1 MGQSP
6 SSCLDSSRVVVDRP
20 QSAPSSFGN
29 AKSTIIGEHDAGPNQ
44 KDTDQIQGK
53 EATPPNVVNASPA
66 RSFVPTVLANNDG
79 PPSPTLP
86 MNQPPASVVPHDGGI
101 LNFLLTSSESD
112 ESIPTQASDMSN
124 LTNEEKARP
133 PSPTWRAFA
142 PRARYKW
149 DRSGAK
155 SLLTSPMPA
164 KTKLFYRDPLD
175 LERYGLDVSDETTV
189 AGTQIY
195 AARVVA
201 KHDRETME
209 CSGESTETSAS
220 SNDNIS
226 GKNPPAMCDGA
237 EVPHISEAQDET
249 SVLLLPT
256 SANFNPP
263 SALLSKG
270 KTQRRFHRF
279 GRSKQRPKNED
290 ALFCSCTLNGNC
302 NMVHSRV
309 LCRNYCDSVSYSE
322 RQMLPRKFG
331 TSPHIV
337 RHRETSIPAYPK
349 GCASFLFSREAVR
362 NNTAAPVTDIVC
374 VNKEQ
379 SIYIAD
385 IGLSAMDCRTI
396 IGVAEHCSRGTWAA
410 YTYAKQTLGCRE
422 YDALA
427 SVCVGPVMTAT
438 ATIMEE
444 LEEPFVDNKDVDK
457 KDETGGGHDD
467 TTCSIAAVSETRPP
481 EERRPDSAP
490 QIRPRYKR
498 QLVLDDREPHLVKYD
513 ISKQERRKLQIH
525 TDKSEWTVLISL
537 SEGCGADYR
546 GGGTY
551 FECIDSTVHVSRG
564 HALIFPGK
572 LRHRG
577 QAIANGCRF
586 LLVGFFVDE
595 EAKEVAASPT
605 RRKVTSSTS

>member
-1 MGQSP
+1 MGQSS
-6 SSCLDSSRVVVDRP
+6 SSCLDPSHVVVGRP
-20 QSAPSSFGN
+20 QSAPPSSFGN
-29 AKSTIIGEHDAGPNQ
+29 AKSTIIGEHDARPNQ

-53 EATPPNVVNASPA
+53 EATPPNVVNASPT
-66 RSFVPTVLANNDG
+66 RSFVPTVLTNNDG

-86 MNQPPASVVPHDGGI
+86 MNQPP
-101 LNFLLTSSESD
+101 
-112 ESIPTQASDMSN
+112 N

-133 PSPTWRAFA
+133 ISPTWRAFA
-142 PRARYKW
+142 PRAIYKW

-155 SLLTSPMPA
+155 SHLASPMPT
-164 KTKLFYRDPLD
+164 KTKLFYRDPVD
-175 LERYGLDVSDETTV
+175 LERYGLDVSDEV
-189 AGTQIY
+189 AGAQIY

-201 KHDRETME
+201 RHDRETME
-209 CSGESTETSAS
+209 CSDESTETSAS
-220 SNDNIS
+220 SYENVS
-226 GKNPPAMCDGA
+226 GKNPPAICDGA
-237 EVPHISEAQDET
+237 EVPHISETQDET

-256 SANFNPP
+256 SANFNSP

-270 KTQRRFHRF
+270 KTQRRFHLF
-279 GRSKQRPKNED
+279 GRSKQRPKNQD
-290 ALFCSCTLNGNC
+290 DLFCSCTLNGNC
-302 NMVHSRV
+302 NVVHSRV
-309 LCRNYCDSVSYSE
+309 LCRNFCDSVSYSE

-331 TSPHIV
+331 TPPHIV

-374 VNKEQ
+374 VNEEHR
-379 SIYIAD
+379 IYIAD

-444 LEEPFVDNKDVDK
+444 LEESFVDNKDVEK
-457 KDETGGGHDD
+457 KDEAGRGHDD

-513 ISKQERRKLQIH
+513 LTKQERRKLQMH

-551 FECIDSTVHVSRG
+551 FECIDSTVHLSRG

-586 LLVGFFVDE
+586 LLVGFLVDKE
-595 EAKEVAASPT
+595 EAKKVAASPT
-605 RRKVTSSTS
+605 RKKVTSSTS

>member
-1 MGQSP
+1 MGQSS
-6 SSCLDSSRVVVDRP
+6 SSCLDPSHVVVGRP
-20 QSAPSSFGN
+20 QSAPPSSFGN
-29 AKSTIIGEHDAGPNQ
+29 AKSTIIGEHDARPNQ

-53 EATPPNVVNASPA
+53 EATPPNVVNASPT
-66 RSFVPTVLANNDG
+66 RSFVPTVLTNNDG

-86 MNQPPASVVPHDGGI
+86 MNQPP
-101 LNFLLTSSESD
+101 
-112 ESIPTQASDMSN
+112 N

-133 PSPTWRAFA
+133 ISPTWRAFA
-142 PRARYKW
+142 PRAIYKW

-155 SLLTSPMPA
+155 SHLASPMPT
-164 KTKLFYRDPLD
+164 KTKLFYRDPVD
-175 LERYGLDVSDETTV
+175 LERYGLDVSDEV
-189 AGTQIY
+189 AGAQIY

-201 KHDRETME
+201 RHDRETME
-209 CSGESTETSAS
+209 CSDESTETSAS
-220 SNDNIS
+220 SYENVS
-226 GKNPPAMCDGA
+226 GKNPPAICDGA
-237 EVPHISEAQDET
+237 EVPHISETQDET

-256 SANFNPP
+256 SANFNSP

-270 KTQRRFHRF
+270 KTQRRFHLF
-279 GRSKQRPKNED
+279 GRSKQRPKNQD
-290 ALFCSCTLNGNC
+290 DLFCSCTLNGNC
-302 NMVHSRV
+302 NVVHSRV
-309 LCRNYCDSVSYSE
+309 LCRNFCDSVSYSE

-331 TSPHIV
+331 TPPHIV

-374 VNKEQ
+374 VNEEHR
-379 SIYIAD
+379 IYIAD

-444 LEEPFVDNKDVDK
+444 LEESFVDNKDVEK
-457 KDETGGGHDD
+457 KDEAGRGHDD

-513 ISKQERRKLQIH
+513 LTKQERRKLQMH

-551 FECIDSTVHVSRG
+551 FECIDSTVHLSRG

-586 LLVGFFVDE
+586 LLVGFLVDKE
-595 EAKEVAASPT
+595 EAKNVAASPT
-605 RRKVTSSTS
+605 RKKVTSSTS

>member
-175 LERYGLDVSDETTV
+175 LERYGLDVSDETMV

-201 KHDRETME
+201 RPDRETME

-270 KTQRRFHRF
+270 KTQRRFHLF

-290 ALFCSCTLNGNC
+290 DLFCSCTLNGNC

-337 RHRETSIPAYPK
+337 GHRETSIPAYPK
-349 GCASFLFSREAVR
+349 GCASFLFSREAVQ

-374 VNKEQ
+374 VNEEHR
-379 SIYIAD
+379 IYIAD

-498 QLVLDDREPHLVKYD
+498 QLVLDDREPHLVKVRLFET
-513 ISKQERRKLQIH
+513 S
-525 TDKSEWTVLISL
+525 
-537 SEGCGADYR
+537 ADLAY
-546 GGGTY
+546 Y
-551 FECIDSTVHVSRG
+551 Y
-564 HALIFPGK
+564 IF
-572 LRHRG
+572 
-577 QAIANGCRF
+577 C
-586 LLVGFFVDE
+586 
-595 EAKEVAASPT
+595 
-605 RRKVTSSTS
+605 